1 MNLNR
6 DSRVLA
12 IGIDAAEPTFIRKLI
27 DDNQLPTFK
36 SLLSS
41 GRWLTVESPANIGS
55 GSVWPTFITGQEP
68 TGHGVYGEWSWRPET
83 MDLSRYNGRNLKPF
97 WNDLIDKGKRVGVI
111 DVPFAPFT
119 GFKDGFELSEWGPH
133 DLLEGHLQFA
143 PAKIAD
149 TVTKQFPSHPL
160 IQDRLDTGGPRDYE
174 GLENL
179 SKGCLYGVKL
189 RGKLVRQLV
198 ADTDPHFIGVVF
210 TEIHHS
216 GHYMWHTL
224 GTEHPVYGAELFK
237 GLKGIEPTL
246 TDIYREVDRQVGE
259 LLDQMG
265 GNPTTMVFSLHGM
278 RPTHGVPTMIE
289 PLLREKGYAQFAGW
303 GSQSWGERAVELM
316 ATAKRY
322 APKSL
327 KKIYYKTLSPST
339 TLKLARP
346 TMMPVY
352 DWSKTRAFAL
362 PADQHGWLHVNL
374 IGREARG
381 IVPVDKY
388 NELCCELEEM
398 LRSLTADDGRPVVR
412 DVIRTAKTA
421 QQALVQRL
429 PDLVVH
435 WHDAAFSPRLKLAG
449 SALETE
455 PAGQKFT
462 GRHALNGFCI
472 LKGEDRL
479 HAGETLRAAEIHKV
493 ISRALNAEN

>member
-1 MNLNR
+1 MTLNR

-27 DDNQLPTFK
+27 EEDQLPTLK
-36 SLLSS
+36 GLLAE

-68 TGHGVYGEWSWRPET
+68 SGHGVYGEWAWQPEK
-83 MDLSRYNGRNLKPF
+83 MGLNRYSGRLLKPF
-97 WNDLIDKGKRVGVI
+97 WNELLAKGMRVGVI

-119 GFKDGFELSEWGPH
+119 GFSDGFELSEWGPH
-133 DLLEGHLQFA
+133 DLLEGHMQAA
-143 PAKIAD
+143 PAGVLD

-160 IQDRLDTGGPRDYE
+160 MLDRLDTRGPSDYD
-174 GLENL
+174 GLRTL
-179 SKGCLYGVKL
+179 SKSCLYGVRL
-189 RGKLVRQLV
+189 RGDLTRQLV
-198 ADTDPHFIGVVF
+198 AQTDPHLTVLVF

-216 GHYMWHTL
+216 SHYMWHTL
-224 GTEHPVYGAELFK
+224 GTDHPVYSNKVFN
-237 GLKGIEPTL
+237 GLKSVEPSL
-246 TDIYREVDRQVGE
+246 TDIYREVDRQIGE
-259 LLDQMG
+259 LLAQM

-278 RPTHGVPTMIE
+278 RPTHGVPIMLE

-303 GSQSWGERAVELM
+303 DSQSWSERAVELM

-327 KKIYYKTLSPST
+327 KRMYYKTLSPTT

-352 DWSKTRAFAL
+352 DWSQTRAFPL

-388 NELCCELEEM
+388 EQTCEELEEL
-398 LRSLTADDGRPVVR
+398 LRSLTAVDGRPVVR
-412 DVIRTAKTA
+412 DVVRTAKTA
-421 QQALVQRL
+421 QTALVQRL
-429 PDLVVH
+429 PDIVVH
-435 WHDAAFSPRLKLAG
+435 WQDAAFSSPLKLAD
-449 SALETE
+449 SSFESE
-455 PAGQKFT
+455 PTGQKFT

-479 HAGETLRAAEIHKV
+479 HTDDTLRAAEMGRV
-493 ISRALNAEN
+493 ISDALNGREN